1 MAERQKTQ
9 YEIDMCHGPIL
20 SKMLRFSIPLMCS
33 SVLQL
38 LFNAADIVV
47 VGRWAGDNSL
57 AAVGS
62 NTALIG
68 LLTNLFVGLAVG
80 ANTLAAKY
88 YGARDRDELHRVV
101 HTSILLSM
109 LSGLFLTVVGVL
121 GARTIL
127 IWMQT
132 PDNVLDL
139 AALYLRIYF
148 LGMPATMVYNFG
160 AALLRAE
167 GDTQR
172 PLYYLSL
179 AGVVNIVLN
188 LFFVIVCHL
197 DVAGV
202 AIATVISQCI
212 SAALVLRCLVK
223 DTGPLHLDLRKMRFH
238 ASTLRQILRIGLPA
252 GFQGILFSL
261 SNVVIQSSV
270 NTFGETI
277 MAGNSAAANLEQFV
291 YVSMNAM
298 YQATISFVSQ
308 NYGAGN
314 YHRIRKIV
322 IRAQCCVL
330 VVGLVLGNAATF
342 FGHTLLSIYTS
353 SPAVIEAG
361 LVRMGICCATYALCG
376 MMDVMV
382 GGLRGIGYSV
392 MPMLVSLVG
401 ACGLR
406 LLWIATI
413 FQLPQF
419 HTIQMLYWSYP
430 VSWLITLSVHVLCFL
445 WAMKRVKQQL
455 LPSEAPASAEL
466 LEEESS
472 QARASVYNSG
482 AHPCGM
488 RPAVAS
494 FSGFTAPASA
504 GRPAPRRPPA

>member
-1 MAERQKTQ
+1 MADKQQAR
-9 YEIDMCHGPIL
+9 YEIDMCNGPIL
-20 SKMLRFSIPLMCS
+20 SKMLRFSIPLMFS

-88 YGARDRDELHRVV
+88 YGAHDREELHRVV
-101 HTSILLSM
+101 HTSVLLSI
-109 LSGLFLTVVGVL
+109 LSGLLLAVVGVF

-172 PLYYLSL
+172 PLYFLSL

-188 LFFVIVCHL
+188 LFFVIVCKL

-212 SAALVLRCLVK
+212 SAALVLRCMVK
-223 DTGPLHLDLRKMRFH
+223 DTGPLHLNLRKMRLH
-238 ASTLRQILRIGLPA
+238 PQTMRQILMVGLPA

-261 SNVVIQSSV
+261 SNVMIQSSV
-270 NTFGETI
+270 NTFGEVV

-308 NYGAGN
+308 NFGAGN

-342 FGHTLLSIYTS
+342 FGQVLLGIYTT

-361 LVRMGICCATYALCG
+361 LVRMRIDCTTYALCG

-406 LLWIATI
+406 LVWIATI
-413 FQLPQF
+413 FQVPQF
-419 HTIQMLYWSYP
+419 HTIQVLYLSYP
-430 VSWLITLSVHVLCFL
+430 VSWIITLSVHVLCFL
-445 WAMKRVKQQL
+445 WAMRRLRQKI
-455 LPSEAPASAEL
+455 PDSSPALAEISAEA
-466 LEEESS
+466 E
-472 QARASVYNSG
+472 
-482 AHPCGM
+482 
-488 RPAVAS
+488 
-494 FSGFTAPASA
+494 
-504 GRPAPRRPPA
+504 